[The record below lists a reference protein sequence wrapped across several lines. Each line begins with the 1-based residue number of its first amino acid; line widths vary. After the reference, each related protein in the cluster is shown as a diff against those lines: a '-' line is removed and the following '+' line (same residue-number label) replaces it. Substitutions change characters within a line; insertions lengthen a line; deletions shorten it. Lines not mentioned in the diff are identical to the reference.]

1 MQEINRLNEVIA
13 NKNEELE
20 VIRQHME
27 IQDQLMRIIVEDIR
41 NPSQV
46 INNSLNSAQN
56 LINRQLGD
64 ISNELQNSFN
74 IYQ

>member
-27 IQDQLMRIIVEDIR
+27 IQDQLMRIIVEDIK

>member
-20 VIRQHME
+20 VIRQLME

-56 LINRQLGD
+56 LFNRQLGD

>member
-27 IQDQLMRIIVEDIR
+27 IQDQLMRVVVQEIR

-46 INNSLNSAQN
+46 INNGLNYA
-56 LINRQLGD
+56 
-64 ISNELQNSFN
+64 
-74 IYQ
+74 